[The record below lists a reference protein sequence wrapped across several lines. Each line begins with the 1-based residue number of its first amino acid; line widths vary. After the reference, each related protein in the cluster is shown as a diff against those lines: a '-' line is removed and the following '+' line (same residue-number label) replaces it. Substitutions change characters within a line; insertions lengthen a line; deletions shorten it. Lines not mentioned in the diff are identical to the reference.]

1 MSLLGVAGFALM
13 ILIVALLLWGKS
25 TPAVVFILLPILVG
39 FAVGFNPTDMS
50 EYIKAGVSSVS
61 TTAILFI
68 FAVLFFGVMNDAGVF
83 DRIVNKVLK
92 VVGGNVLL
100 LMFAT
105 VLIAFIGHLDGSGAT
120 TLLIAIPPLLPIYK
134 KMNVRPIVLLCI
146 TTLTMGVMNIVP
158 WGGPCGRTAAALEV
172 GTADIW
178 KYCIPAQIF
187 GIAMILL
194 FCVFFAKMEKKRGAG
209 YVENAVVEESAEE
222 IQTEN
227 ELHRPKLFWF
237 NIALIVAVVLML
249 TLTKVATHVTFMV
262 ALAIGLMV
270 NYPSQKMQ
278 AERIKAH
285 ATDALTMAFT
295 ALASGV
301 LIGHHGQ
308 KPDAGRHD
316 PDGSVCYAREHGSAP
331 AHPVCR
337 HQQPAEHGRPRRRA
351 DVRHRADHQPDRF
364 RIRRSGRCCGCS
376 LPDHLRPCH
385 LHHADDRCHL
395 HGSWPDECGAE
406 GAHRLLL
413 QVGVPAGRRDAGLRG
428 RDRDHPLLML

>member
-1 MSLLGVAGFALM
+1 MSLLGIAGFVLM

-25 TPAVVFILLPILVG
+25 TPAVVFILLPIIVGFLVG
-39 FAVGFNPTDMS
+39 FSPADMS
-50 EYIKAGVSSVS
+50 EYIKSGVSSVS

-92 VVGGNVLL
+92 AVGGNVLL

-134 KMNVRPIVLLCI
+134 KMNVRPIILLCI

-172 GTADIW
+172 GTADLW
-178 KYCIPAQIF
+178 HYCIPAQVF
-187 GIAMILL
+187 GMLMILGY
-194 FCVFFAKMEKKRGAG
+194 CVIFARLEKKRGAG
-209 YVENAVVEESAEE
+209 ANLNVPVGETPEE
-222 IQTEN
+222 IKAEN

-249 TLTKVATHVTFMV
+249 TMTSVATHVTFMI
-262 ALAIGLMV
+262 ALAIALMV

-278 AERIKAH
+278 TERVKAH

-301 LIGHHGQ
+301 LIGIMG
-308 KPDAGRHD
+308 KSPMLDAMTQM
-316 PDGSVCYAREHGSAP
+316 VLSAMP
-331 AHPVCR
+331 ASMAP
-337 HQQPAEHGRPRRRA
+337 
-351 DVRHRADHQPDRF
+351 
-364 RIRRSGRCCGCS
+364 
-376 LPDHLRPCH
+376 H
-385 LHHADDRCHL
+385 LHILFAAINSPL
-395 HGSWPDECGAE
+395 SMVVHGDALTYGILPIVNQIVSAYGIPAAAVGAAFLITFGPAIYIMPMTAATYMGLGLTNVE
-406 GAHRLLL
+406 LKDHIAFSYKWAFLLA
-413 QVGVPAGRRDAGLRG
+413 VG
-428 RDRDHPLLML
+428 MLAFVVVTGVIPF

>member
-1 MSLLGVAGFALM
+1 MSFLGLAGFALM
-13 ILIVALLLWGKS
+13 IMIVALLLWGKS

-39 FAVGFNPTDMS
+39 AAVGFTPTEMS
-50 EYIKAGVSSVS
+50 EYIAAGVSGVA

-83 DRIVNKVLK
+83 DRIVGKVLK
-92 VVGGNVLL
+92 LVGNNITL

-120 TLLIAIPPLLPIYK
+120 TLLIAIPPLLPIYQ
-134 KMNVRPIVLLCI
+134 KMNVRPINLLCI

-187 GIAMILL
+187 GLILIL
-194 FCVFFAKMEKKRGAG
+194 CLCAFLSHNEKKRGAG
-209 YVENAVVEESAEE
+209 VRLSDAAMNVSAEE
-222 IQTEN
+222 EKEVN

-237 NIALIVAVVLML
+237 NIVLILAVVLML
-249 TLTKVATHVTFMV
+249 TMTKVATHITFMI

-278 AERIKAH
+278 TERIKAH

-301 LIGHHGQ
+301 LIGIMG
-308 KPDAGRHD
+308 KSPMLDAMTEI
-316 PDGSVCYAREHGSAP
+316 VLSAMP
-331 AHPVCR
+331 ESMAP
-337 HQQPAEHGRPRRRA
+337 
-351 DVRHRADHQPDRF
+351 
-364 RIRRSGRCCGCS
+364 
-376 LPDHLRPCH
+376 H
-385 LHHADDRCHL
+385 LHVLFAAVNSPL
-395 HGSWPDECGAE
+395 SMFIHGDALTYGILPIVNQIVSAYGIPAAAVGAAFLITF
-406 GAHRLLL
+406 G
-413 QVGVPAGRRDAGLRG
+413 PAIYIMPMTAATYMGLG
-428 RDRDHPLLML
+428 LTNVELKDHIAFSYKWAFGLASAMLAFVVLTGIIPM

>member
-1 MSLLGVAGFALM
+1 
-13 ILIVALLLWGKS
+13 
-25 TPAVVFILLPILVG
+25 
-39 FAVGFNPTDMS
+39 MS

-209 YVENAVVEESAEE
+209 YVDNAVVEESAEE
-222 IQTEN
+222 IRTEN

-249 TLTKVATHVTFMV
+249 TLTKVATHITFMV

-278 AERIKAH
+278 GERIKAH

-301 LIGHHGQ
+301 LIGIMG
-308 KPDAGRHD
+308 KSPMLDAMTQM
-316 PDGSVCYAREHGSAP
+316 VLSAMP
-331 AHPVCR
+331 ESMAP
-337 HQQPAEHGRPRRRA
+337 
-351 DVRHRADHQPDRF
+351 
-364 RIRRSGRCCGCS
+364 
-376 LPDHLRPCH
+376 H
-385 LHHADDRCHL
+385 LHILFAAINSPL
-395 HGSWPDECGAE
+395 SMVVHGDALTYGILPIVNQIVSAY
-406 GAHRLLL
+406 
-413 QVGVPAGRRDAGLRG
+413 GVPAAAVGAAFLITFGPAIYIMPMTAATYMGLG
-428 RDRDHPLLML
+428 LTNVELKEHIAFSYKWAFLLAVGMLAFVVVTGIIPF

>member
-39 FAVGFNPTDMS
+39 FAVGFSPADMS

-92 VVGGNVLL
+92 VVGGNILL

-134 KMNVRPIVLLCI
+134 KLNVRPIVLLCI

-209 YVENAVVEESAEE
+209 YVENAAVEETAEE
-222 IQTEN
+222 VKAEN

-237 NIALIVAVVLML
+237 NIVLIIGVVLML

-262 ALAIGLMV
+262 ALAIALMV

-278 AERIKAH
+278 TERIKAH

-301 LIGHHGQ
+301 LIGIMG
-308 KPDAGRHD
+308 KSPMLDAMTQM
-316 PDGSVCYAREHGSAP
+316 VLSAMP
-331 AHPVCR
+331 ASMAP
-337 HQQPAEHGRPRRRA
+337 
-351 DVRHRADHQPDRF
+351 
-364 RIRRSGRCCGCS
+364 
-376 LPDHLRPCH
+376 H
-385 LHHADDRCHL
+385 LHILFAAINSQL
-395 HGSWPDECGAE
+395 SMVVHGDALTYGILPIVNQIVSAY
-406 GAHRLLL
+406 
-413 QVGVPAGRRDAGLRG
+413 GVPAAAVGAAFLITFGPAIYIMPMTAATYMGLG
-428 RDRDHPLLML
+428 LTNVELKEHIAFSYKWAFLLAVGMLAFVVVTGIIPF